1 MSELIGEKNIMN
13 AMCNEYNSN
22 YYATIDGACLYVDYF
37 NNRLKLT
44 GFDNLSEDCIKE
56 LIDFAKSKQLGKIIV
71 FCESKNNNIL
81 EKCGFIQE
89 GIIKGFFKGTDAIC
103 FSYFI
108 DIERATSKLMI
119 AEEEILKEALTS
131 NKAYV
136 SKPNFEYCVRTACE
150 KDVPQMVTLFKDV
163 FATYPSP
170 VSNEDYLIE
179 AMKKRVLFK
188 VAEKDGKIIGI
199 ASADMAYD
207 NLNAEITDC
216 ATLPKYRGNGIL
228 PKLIIE
234 LEAKLIE
241 RGFITLYSL
250 SRANNIGIN
259 KTLSKLKYEYNGRL
273 INNCN
278 ICGGFE
284 DMNVWTKNIRTV

>member
-1 MSELIGEKNIMN
+1 MN
-13 AMCNEYNSN
+13 EMCNEYNLN
-22 YYATIDGACLYVDYF
+22 YDTTIAGACLYVDYP
-37 NNRLKLT
+37 NNRLKIT

-56 LIDFAKSKQLGKIIV
+56 IIDFARDKRLGKIIV
-71 FCESKNNNIL
+71 FCESEKNKIL
-81 EKCGFIQE
+81 EKCGFIKE

-108 DIERATSKLMI
+108 DIERTISKLKI
-119 AEEEILKEALTS
+119 VEEEILKESLRS
-131 NKAYV
+131 KKAYV
-136 SKPNFEYCVRTACE
+136 SRPNFSYCVRTACE
-150 KDVPQMVTLFKDV
+150 KDVPQMTTLFKDV

-170 VSNEDYLIE
+170 VSNEKYLIE
-179 AMKKRVLFK
+179 AMKKSVLFK

-199 ASADMAYD
+199 ASADMDYD

-228 PKLIIE
+228 PKLIKE
-234 LEAKLIE
+234 LETELIE

-250 SRANNIGIN
+250 SRANNKGIN
-259 KTLSKLKYEYNGRL
+259 KTLSKLNYEYNGRL